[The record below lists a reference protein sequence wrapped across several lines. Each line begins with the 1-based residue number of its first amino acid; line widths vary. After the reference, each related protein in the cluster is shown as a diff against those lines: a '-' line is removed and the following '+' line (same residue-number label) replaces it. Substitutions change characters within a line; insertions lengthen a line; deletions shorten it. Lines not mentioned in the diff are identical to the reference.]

1 MSAAAEKTIRVAI
14 IEDHPL
20 VRERLAHLIAQ
31 EPDMMISGEA
41 DNIQEGRRLIE
52 ESRPDIAVVDITLK
66 GSSGLELIKDLKA
79 WKIEVPVLVL
89 SMHDESLYAERAFR
103 AGARGYITKAE
114 ASENVMNAIRCVL
127 KGEVYASETFAS
139 SLLKN
144 LIETGAP
151 QRGPLLNQLTD
162 RELEVFY
169 LIGQGRTTQE
179 IAMSLNLGHKTIDTY
194 RARIKEKLN
203 LKNAAELHHRAVNW
217 VRDLEA
223 K

>member
-1 MSAAAEKTIRVAI
+1 
-14 IEDHPL
+14 
-20 VRERLAHLIAQ
+20 
-31 EPDMMISGEA
+31 MMICGEA
-41 DNIQEGRRLIE
+41 DNIQDGRKLIE
-52 ESRPDIAVVDITLK
+52 NSQPDIAVVDITLK

-103 AGARGYITKAE
+103 AGARGYITKSE

-127 KGEVYASETFAS
+127 RGEVYASETFAS
-139 SLLKN
+139 NLLKN
-144 LIETGAP
+144 LVESGAS

-179 IAMSLNLGHKTIDTY
+179 IAMSLNLGHKTVDTY

-217 VRDLEA
+217 VRDLGA
-223 K
+223 